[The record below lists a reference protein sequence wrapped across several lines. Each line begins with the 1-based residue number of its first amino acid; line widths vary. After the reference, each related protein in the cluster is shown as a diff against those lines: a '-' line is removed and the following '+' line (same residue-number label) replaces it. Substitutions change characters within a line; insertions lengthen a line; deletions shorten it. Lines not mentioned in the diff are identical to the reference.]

1 MLLGIDVKRGVAST
15 LERVFNRTGNR
26 FEKLEIL
33 WSGKTAG
40 IIFKRSPFGVNAKV
54 LFPNIDETKR
64 IPHDVFN
71 NLIGYALH
79 ELGHAW
85 FTNNAPWDN
94 AREKHGQFVSNLING
109 LEDPRIEKLVIESG
123 RAPNSRALFE
133 NLLNSVLKRD
143 GYVQPDDK
151 KNIPFL
157 LAVEGRRLNG
167 YNVCVPSIVNDSPYR
182 DDIRWALKRAH
193 VAKSTEAIVKI
204 AIELFNRLREHGKD
218 KGQGDG
224 QQDGQQQDG
233 QGDKQD
239 GQQDGNKPDGKQDG
253 GEGQPS
259 NEQGGQPSDEQGQ
272 PSDGDGEPS
281 DGQGKQSADGNQD
294 GEQSGE
300 QSDEQSED
308 GKNGSGK
315 ADESF
320 NGGRD
325 VEPSGFIEDS
335 LGSYSNTVDLVKP
348 RPCVGK
354 PQYETFEWR

>member
-94 AREKHGQFVSNLING
+94 AREKHGKFVNNLING

-193 VAKSTEAIVKI
+193 VAKSTDAIVKI

-218 KGQGDG
+218 EGQGDG

-259 NEQGGQPSDEQGQ
+259 NEQGGQPSDGQGQ
-272 PSDGDGEPS
+272 DGEPS

-335 LGSYSNTVDLVKP
+335 LGSYSNTVDLVRP

>member
-94 AREKHGQFVSNLING
+94 AREKHGKFVNNLING

-193 VAKSTEAIVKI
+193 VAKSTDAIVKI

-218 KGQGDG
+218 EGQGDG

-233 QGDKQD
+233 QD

-253 GEGQPS
+253 QGDKQDGQQDGQPS
-259 NEQGGQPSDEQGQ
+259 NEQGGQPSDGQGQ
-272 PSDGDGEPS
+272 DGEPS

-335 LGSYSNTVDLVKP
+335 LGSYSNTVDLVRP

>member
-94 AREKHGQFVSNLING
+94 AREKHGKFVNNLING

-193 VAKSTEAIVKI
+193 VAKSTDAIVKI

-218 KGQGDG
+218 EGQGDG
-224 QQDGQQQDG
+224 QQDG
-233 QGDKQD
+233 QD

-253 GEGQPS
+253 QGDKQDGQQDGQPS
-259 NEQGGQPSDEQGQ
+259 QGGQPNDEQGQ
-272 PSDGDGEPS
+272 DGEPS
-281 DGQGKQSADGNQD
+281 DGKQSADGNQD

-335 LGSYSNTVDLVKP
+335 LGSYSNTVDLVRP

>member
-15 LERVFNRTGNR
+15 LERVFNRTGDR
-26 FEKLEIL
+26 FNKLEIL

-40 IIFKRSPFGVNAKV
+40 IIFKRSPFGVDAKV

-85 FTNNAPWDN
+85 FTNNTPWDN
-94 AREKHGQFVSNLING
+94 ARQKHGHFVSNLING

-193 VAKSTEAIVKI
+193 TAKNTETIVKI
-204 AIELFNRLREHGKD
+204 AIELFNRLREHGQ
-218 KGQGDG
+218 GQGDG
-224 QQDGQQQDG
+224 QGNEKQDGQDGQQGDG
-233 QGDKQD
+233 Q
-239 GQQDGNKPDGKQDG
+239 PDGKQDG
-253 GEGQPS
+253 QQGGEQEGQPS
-259 NEQGGQPSDEQGQ
+259 NEQGQDGQPSDGQGQ

-294 GEQSGE
+294 GEQSGSGE
-300 QSDEQSED
+300 QSESED

-325 VEPSGFIEDS
+325 VEPSGFIQDA
-335 LGSYSNTVDLVKP
+335 LGSYSNTIDLVRP

-354 PQYETFEWR
+354 PQFETFEWR

>member
-40 IIFKRSPFGVNAKV
+40 IIFKRSPFGVSAKV

-94 AREKHGQFVSNLING
+94 AREKHGQFVNNLING

-218 KGQGDG
+218 EGQGDG

-239 GQQDGNKPDGKQDG
+239 GQQDGQPDGKQDG

-259 NEQGGQPSDEQGQ
+259 NEQGGQPSD
-272 PSDGDGEPS
+272 
-281 DGQGKQSADGNQD
+281 GQGKQSADGNQD
-294 GEQSGE
+294 G
-300 QSDEQSED
+300 EQSED

-335 LGSYSNTVDLVKP
+335 LGSYSNTVDLVRP

>member
-15 LERVFNRTGNR
+15 LERVFNRTGER
-26 FEKLEIL
+26 FDKLEIL

-40 IIFKRSPFGVNAKV
+40 IIFKRSPFGVDAKV

-64 IPHDVFN
+64 IPTDVFN

-85 FTNNAPWDN
+85 FTNNTPWDN
-94 AREKHGQFVSNLING
+94 ARQKHGQFVSNLING

-123 RAPNSRALFE
+123 RAPNARALFE

-193 VAKSTEAIVKI
+193 TAKNTEAIVKI
-204 AIELFNRLREHGKD
+204 AIELFNRLREHGQGQGEGQGNEKQD
-218 KGQGDG
+218 GQDGQQGDG
-224 QQDGQQQDG
+224 Q
-233 QGDKQD
+233 
-239 GQQDGNKPDGKQDG
+239 PDGKQDG
-253 GEGQPS
+253 
-259 NEQGGQPSDEQGQ
+259 QGDEGQPSDEQDGQPSDGQ
-272 PSDGDGEPS
+272 PSDGDSDGDGEPT
-281 DGQGKQSADGNQD
+281 DGQGKQGNQD
-294 GEQSGE
+294 GQGGE

-308 GKNGSGK
+308 GNGNGK
-315 ADESF
+315 QDESF

-325 VEPSGFIEDS
+325 VEPSGFIQDA
-335 LGSYSNTVDLVKP
+335 LGSYSNTVDLVRP

-354 PQYETFEWR
+354 PQFETFEWR

>member
-94 AREKHGQFVSNLING
+94 AREKHGKFVNNLING

-193 VAKSTEAIVKI
+193 VAKSTDAIVKI

-218 KGQGDG
+218 EGQGDG

-233 QGDKQD
+233 QD

-253 GEGQPS
+253 QGDKQDGQQDGQPS
-259 NEQGGQPSDEQGQ
+259 QGGQPNDEQGQ
-272 PSDGDGEPS
+272 DGEPS
-281 DGQGKQSADGNQD
+281 DGKQSADGNQD

-335 LGSYSNTVDLVKP
+335 LGSYSNTVDLVRP

>member
-94 AREKHGQFVSNLING
+94 AREKHGKFVNNLING

-167 YNVCVPSIVNDSPYR
+167 YNICVPSIVNDSPYR

-193 VAKSTEAIVKI
+193 VAKSTDAIVKI

-218 KGQGDG
+218 EGQGDG

-233 QGDKQD
+233 QDGQQDTQSDGKQDGQGDKQD
-239 GQQDGNKPDGKQDG
+239 GQQD
-253 GEGQPS
+253 GQPS
-259 NEQGGQPSDEQGQ
+259 NEQGGQPSDGQGQ
-272 PSDGDGEPS
+272 DGEPS

-294 GEQSGE
+294 GE

-335 LGSYSNTVDLVKP
+335 LGSYSNTVDLVRP

>member
-40 IIFKRSPFGVNAKV
+40 IIFKRSPFGVSAKV

-94 AREKHGQFVSNLING
+94 AREKHGQFVNNLING

-218 KGQGDG
+218 EGQGDG

-239 GQQDGNKPDGKQDG
+239 GQQDGQPDGKQDG
-253 GEGQPS
+253 GVGQPS
-259 NEQGGQPSDEQGQ
+259 NEQGGQ
-272 PSDGDGEPS
+272 PS

-294 GEQSGE
+294 G
-300 QSDEQSED
+300 EQSED

-335 LGSYSNTVDLVKP
+335 LGSYSNTVDLVRP

>member
-15 LERVFNRTGNR
+15 LERVFNRTGDR
-26 FEKLEIL
+26 FNKLEIL

-40 IIFKRSPFGVNAKV
+40 IIFKRNPFGVDAKV

-85 FTNNAPWDN
+85 FTNNTPWDN
-94 AREKHGQFVSNLING
+94 ARQKHGHFVSNLING

-167 YNVCVPSIVNDSPYR
+167 YNVCVPNIINDSPYR

-193 VAKSTEAIVKI
+193 TAKNTEAIVKI
-204 AIELFNRLREHGKD
+204 AIELFKRLREHGQ
-218 KGQGDG
+218 GQGDG
-224 QQDGQQQDG
+224 QGNEKQDGQDGQQGDG
-233 QGDKQD
+233 Q
-239 GQQDGNKPDGKQDG
+239 PDGKQDG
-253 GEGQPS
+253 QQGGEQEGQPS
-259 NEQGGQPSDEQGQ
+259 NEQGQ

-294 GEQSGE
+294 GEGGE
-300 QSDEQSED
+300 QSESED

-325 VEPSGFIEDS
+325 VEPSGFIQDA
-335 LGSYSNTVDLVKP
+335 LGSYSNTIDLVRP

-354 PQYETFEWR
+354 PQFETFEWR

>member
-1 MLLGIDVKRGVAST
+1 
-15 LERVFNRTGNR
+15 
-26 FEKLEIL
+26 
-33 WSGKTAG
+33 
-40 IIFKRSPFGVNAKV
+40 
-54 LFPNIDETKR
+54 
-64 IPHDVFN
+64 
-71 NLIGYALH
+71 
-79 ELGHAW
+79 
-85 FTNNAPWDN
+85 
-94 AREKHGQFVSNLING
+94 
-109 LEDPRIEKLVIESG
+109 
-123 RAPNSRALFE
+123 
-133 NLLNSVLKRD
+133 
-143 GYVQPDDK
+143 
-151 KNIPFL
+151 L

-218 KGQGDG
+218 EGQGDG

-239 GQQDGNKPDGKQDG
+239 GQQDGQPDGKQDG

-259 NEQGGQPSDEQGQ
+259 NEQGGQPSDGQ
-272 PSDGDGEPS
+272 DGEPS

-294 GEQSGE
+294 GEQSG
-300 QSDEQSED
+300 EQSED

-335 LGSYSNTVDLVKP
+335 LGSYSNTVDLVRP

>member
-15 LERVFNRTGNR
+15 LERVFNRTGER
-26 FEKLEIL
+26 FDKLEIL

-40 IIFKRSPFGVNAKV
+40 IIFKRSPFGVDAKV

-64 IPHDVFN
+64 IPTDVFN

-85 FTNNAPWDN
+85 FTNNTPWDN
-94 AREKHGQFVSNLING
+94 ARQKHGQFVNNLING

-123 RAPNSRALFE
+123 RAPNARALFE

-193 VAKSTEAIVKI
+193 TAKNTEAIVKI
-204 AIELFNRLREHGKD
+204 AIELFNRLREHG
-218 KGQGDG
+218 QGDG
-224 QQDGQQQDG
+224 QGNEKQDGQDGQQGDG
-233 QGDKQD
+233 Q
-239 GQQDGNKPDGKQDG
+239 PDGKQDG
-253 GEGQPS
+253 QGGE
-259 NEQGGQPSDEQGQ
+259 GQPSDEQDGQ
-272 PSDGDGEPS
+272 PSDGQPSDGEPT
-281 DGQGKQSADGNQD
+281 DGQGKQGNQD
-294 GEQSGE
+294 GHGGE

-308 GKNGSGK
+308 GNGNGK
-315 ADESF
+315 QDESF

-325 VEPSGFIEDS
+325 VEPSGFIQDA
-335 LGSYSNTVDLVKP
+335 LGSYSNTVDLVRP

-354 PQYETFEWR
+354 PQFETFEWR